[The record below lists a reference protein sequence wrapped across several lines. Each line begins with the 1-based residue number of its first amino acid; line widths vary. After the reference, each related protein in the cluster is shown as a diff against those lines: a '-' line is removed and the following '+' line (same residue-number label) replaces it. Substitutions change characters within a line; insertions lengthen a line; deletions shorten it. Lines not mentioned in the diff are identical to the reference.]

1 MMEVQN
7 ILAAIDLS
15 EYSREVMLLAG
26 EVARPL
32 RSHLIIGNVI
42 NQRDIETVKSLFK
55 PTQGHYASPYSAVH
69 FSVDQHIE
77 SLKQERTTN
86 IEKLQEKVG
95 LKDMPAEIVFAI
107 GNPYEELIRMVQDKG
122 IDLVV
127 MGPKG
132 RTNLA
137 DTLLGT
143 TAEKMF
149 RHCPVPV
156 LSVRN
161 KDFPAFDKSRSE
173 CAHSY

>member
-15 EYSREVMLLAG
+15 EYSSAVMLLAG
-26 EVARPL
+26 EVARPMNS
-32 RSHLIIGNVI
+32 RLIIGNVI
-42 NQRDIETVKSLFK
+42 NQRDIETVKSVFK

-77 SLKQERTTN
+77 TLKRERTKK
-86 IEKLQEKVG
+86 IEELKEQSG
-95 LKDMPAEIVFAI
+95 LKDLPAEVVFSI
-107 GNPYEELIRMVQDKG
+107 GYPFEELIRMVHDRAV
-122 IDLVV
+122 DLVI

-132 RTNLA
+132 RSNLA
-137 DTLLGT
+137 HTLLGT

-161 KDFPAFDKSRSE
+161 KDFPDLEKRRKDSASFL
-173 CAHSY
+173 

>member
-15 EYSREVMLLAG
+15 EYSSDVMLLAG
-26 EVARPL
+26 EVAQPMN
-32 RSHLIIGNVI
+32 SHLIIGNVI
-42 NQRDIETVKSLFK
+42 NQRDIETVKSVFK
-55 PTQGHYASPYSAVH
+55 PTQGHHASPYSAVH

-161 KDFPAFDKSRSE
+161 KDFPEFDKRRNE
-173 CAHSY
+173 FANSY

>member
-15 EYSREVMLLAG
+15 EYSSDVMLLAG
-26 EVARPL
+26 EVAQPL

-42 NQRDIETVKSLFK
+42 NQRDIETVKSVFK
-55 PTQGHYASPYSAVH
+55 PTQGHHASPYSAVH

-77 SLKQERTTN
+77 TLKQERTRK
-86 IEKLQEKVG
+86 IEELQKEAG
-95 LKDMPAEIVFAI
+95 LKDMPAEIVFSI
-107 GNPYEELIRMVQDKG
+107 GYPFEELLRMVRDRNV
-122 IDLVV
+122 DLVI

-132 RTNLA
+132 RSNLA
-137 DTLLGT
+137 HTLLGT

-161 KDFPAFDKSRSE
+161 KDFPEFGQSRSE
-173 CAHSY
+173 FAHS